1 MKSNDILVSD
11 LELAEFCGEATED
24 TSAAD
29 ATLSALRRIPAND
42 LTPTVARVIIACI
55 ASRIAASNFAHCQT
69 NSIDAIAA
77 VEYLDDAQTS
87 LGD

>member
-1 MKSNDILVSD
+1 MKSNDIPVSD
-11 LELAEFCGEATED
+11 LELSEFYGVATED

-29 ATLSALRRIPAND
+29 ATLSALRRIPTND
-42 LTPTVARVIIACI
+42 LTPLVARVIIACI
-55 ASRIAASNFAHCQT
+55 ASRIAASNFAHVQT
-69 NSIDAIAA
+69 QTIDAIAA